1 MTQLL
6 KMLNMTKVG
15 GVQEDAFMAVGTL
28 VECVGEG
35 FMKYLEVFK
44 PFLLQGVKDRAEHQ
58 VCISAIGVV
67 GDLSRAIGTNMLPMC
82 DEIMEAFVTN
92 LADQSINREVKPHIL
107 STFGDIA
114 LAIGTNFKKYAEIVL
129 ATLQQASQAQV
140 DKNDYD
146 MVDYLNE
153 LRDACLEAY
162 TGIIQGLKGE
172 DDKNVNPD
180 VDVCKPY
187 VEHIISFMMQIAVD
201 PERTDSLV
209 GASCGL
215 LGDICTTFGAPMIQ
229 AVDNPTFTDL
239 LQEGRRSKTPKTK
252 TLAVWA
258 SKTIRN
264 LRK

>member
-1 MTQLL
+1 
-6 KMLNMTKVG
+6 MLTMAKAG
-15 GVQEDAFMAVGTL
+15 GVQEDAFLAVGTF
-28 VECVGEG
+28 VECVGQN
-35 FMKYLEVFK
+35 FLIYLEVFK
-44 PFLLQGVKDRAEHQ
+44 PYLIQGLQNRAEYQ
-58 VCISAIGVV
+58 VCISALGVV
-67 GDLSRAIGTNMLPMC
+67 GDLCRGIGNHIQPHC
-82 DEIMEAFVTN
+82 DDIMQACIEN
-92 LADQSINREVKPHIL
+92 LADSSVHRFVKPHIL

-114 LAIGTNFKKYAEIVL
+114 LAIGVNFKKYAEIVL

-140 DKNDYD
+140 DKNDFD

-172 DDKNVNPD
+172 DEKNVNEE
-180 VDVCKPY
+180 VNVVKPHL
-187 VEHIISFMMQIAVD
+187 EHIIAFLGQIATD
-201 PERTDSLV
+201 SERTDSLV

-215 LGDICTTFGAPMIQ
+215 LGDMCTTFGAQMVQ
-229 AVDNPTFTDL
+229 AVDNQMFQDL

-264 LRK
+264 LRR

>member
-35 FMKYLEVFK
+35 FMKYLDVFK
-44 PFLLQGVKDRAEHQ
+44 PFLIQGIQDKAEHQ

-67 GDLSRAIGTNMLPMC
+67 GDLSRAIGGNLLAHC
-82 DEIMEAFVTN
+82 DDIMDAFVHN

-114 LAIGTNFKKYAEIVL
+114 LSIGTHFKKYADIVL

-140 DKNDYD
+140 DKNDFD

-172 DDKNVNPD
+172 DEKNVNEEVNVVQPHL
-180 VDVCKPY
+180 
-187 VEHIISFMMQIAVD
+187 EHIITFLGQIATD
-201 PERTDSLV
+201 AERTDSLV

-215 LGDICTTFGAPMIQ
+215 LGDMCTTFGTQMVQ
-229 AVDNPTFTDL
+229 AVDNQTFQDL

-264 LRK
+264 LRR